1 MEKPICLTLSPA
13 AADPEVKLESLL
25 CGILASLD
33 HGDVT
38 EAEEERLRGR
48 GSDMECLVCDAAPQ
62 LCLNNP
68 AAMLNHR
75 VCAHAFL

>member
-33 HGDVT
+33 RADVT
-38 EAEEERLRGR
+38 EAEERLRGG
-48 GSDMECLVCDAAPQ
+48 GSDMEHVWYVMRHPNCV
-62 LCLNNP
+62 
-68 AAMLNHR
+68 
-75 VCAHAFL
+75 